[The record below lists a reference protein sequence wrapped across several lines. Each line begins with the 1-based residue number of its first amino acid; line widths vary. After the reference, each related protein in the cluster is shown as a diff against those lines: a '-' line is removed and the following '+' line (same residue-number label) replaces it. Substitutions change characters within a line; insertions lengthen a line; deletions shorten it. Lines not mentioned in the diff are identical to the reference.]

1 MYWPGL
7 RVITAVFFVMVGGW
21 LGGEIGALSSNARAG
36 ALVGSG
42 MLVLCLS
49 WLDGRRAG
57 KLLAWLRAEG
67 PRGTPP
73 TVGLWGEISGRM
85 ERLLRL
91 SAQESTRERE
101 RLSQFLTAIE
111 AAPNGVLLLDSSEQ
125 IEWCNGLAAEH
136 LGLDLER
143 DLKQRITNLVRAPA
157 FVTHLHTRTFD
168 QAVQIPRT
176 HGRGLLSVLIRPYG
190 EGQHLL
196 MTQDVT
202 ARERAEATRRDFV
215 ANVSHE
221 IRTPLTV
228 LSGFVET
235 MASLPLSE
243 AERHRVLSLMGQQT
257 RRMQMLVGDLLTLAR
272 LEGSPRPPIDVWVP
286 LARLGAAVES
296 DAWSLSAGRHSLA
309 FEWPAEWVVAGSE
322 SELQSALSNLVNNAV
337 RYTPEGGEVK
347 VKCERRPEG
356 NFEIRVADSGSGIAP
371 EHLARITER
380 FYRVD
385 SSRSRDTGGT
395 GLGLS
400 IVKHVV
406 QRHGGELLISSEL
419 GRGSNFTIV
428 LPASR
433 VKRLVA
439 PEAVG
444 LKA

>member
-1 MYWPGL
+1 
-7 RVITAVFFVMVGGW
+7 
-21 LGGEIGALSSNARAG
+21 
-36 ALVGSG
+36 
-42 MLVLCLS
+42 
-49 WLDGRRAG
+49 
-57 KLLAWLRAEG
+57 
-67 PRGTPP
+67 
-73 TVGLWGEISGRM
+73 
-85 ERLLRL
+85 
-91 SAQESTRERE
+91 
-101 RLSQFLTAIE
+101 
-111 AAPNGVLLLDSSEQ
+111 
-125 IEWCNGLAAEH
+125 
-136 LGLDLER
+136 
-143 DLKQRITNLVRAPA
+143 
-157 FVTHLHTRTFD
+157 
-168 QAVQIPRT
+168 
-176 HGRGLLSVLIRPYG
+176 
-190 EGQHLL
+190 
-196 MTQDVT
+196 
-202 ARERAEATRRDFV
+202 
-215 ANVSHE
+215 
-221 IRTPLTV
+221 
-228 LSGFVET
+228 
-235 MASLPLSE
+235 
-243 AERHRVLSLMGQQT
+243 
-257 RRMQMLVGDLLTLAR
+257 MQLLVGDLLTLAR

-296 DAWSLSAGRHSLA
+296 DAWSLSAGRHTLG

-337 RYTPEGGEVK
+337 RYTPEGGEVR

-356 NFEIRVADSGSGIAP
+356 NLEIRVADSGSGIAP